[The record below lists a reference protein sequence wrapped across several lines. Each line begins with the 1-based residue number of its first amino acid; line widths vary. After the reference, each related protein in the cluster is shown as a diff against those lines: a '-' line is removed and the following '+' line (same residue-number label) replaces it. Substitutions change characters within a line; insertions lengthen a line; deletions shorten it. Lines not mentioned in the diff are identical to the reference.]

1 MGEPLLVVSF
11 DPGEAG
17 RRAVAA
23 ELGGSAGAV
32 YLPDLDE
39 PSRRGALADATVLL
53 ARNTGTELRPG
64 EPAPIR
70 RARLVR
76 FVAAGVD
83 FVPPG
88 DLPAEVPVACNGGAC
103 AEPMAEHALAMV
115 CPAISTYR
123 PADDRRRE

>member
-1 MGEPLLVVSF
+1 MGAPRVVVTF

-17 RRAVAA
+17 RAAAAA
-23 ELGGSAGAV
+23 ELGGCEVV
-32 YLPDLDE
+32 YLPDLGE

-64 EPAPIR
+64 EPALIR

-76 FVAAGVD
+76 FVTAGVD
-83 FVPPG
+83 FVPLG